1 MRAQVPLQPNLRD
14 FIIANPNDFLVVDDT
29 DRDFITRS
37 LPLIQITED
46 TQKYKVVYA
55 TPIRDM
61 NVTIEEDR
69 TRMAYL
75 VFEDNPSSLRR
86 IQLGVLYQKL
96 NPPVI
101 QPVA

>member
-1 MRAQVPLQPNLRD
+1 MRTLVPLQPNLRD
-14 FIIANPNDFLVVDDT
+14 WIIANPNDFLVVDDT

-37 LPLIQITED
+37 LPLIQVTED
-46 TQKYKVVYA
+46 TRKYKVVYA
-55 TPIRDM
+55 PPNRDM

-86 IQLGVLYQKL
+86 TQLGVLYQKL
-96 NPPVI
+96 NPLVVH
-101 QPVA
+101 PVA